1 VPGARYFWSPAALFT
16 SSALPTM
23 SLFLRQFS
31 AELHKMFARKRTW
44 MGFAAFF
51 ALEVVLLILFRTK
64 GATFLIQRDFDRNA
78 GGLGLMFED
87 YFRGLTMAFMIMA
100 WTVVLLGS
108 IYLALVAGDVVSK
121 EVEDGTM
128 RMTLCR
134 PVSRFRVLLVKYLA
148 CVVYTITLV
157 VFIGGTA
164 LLTGIAWKGLGG
176 LFAFVPEEKLL
187 ILFPQSEG
195 LVRYALSLV
204 LFSGS
209 LLTITTLA
217 FLFSCFNA
225 KPAAATVMTMT
236 IFLSDRILSFIPAFE
251 NYRHWLMSTHMTTWT
266 NAFRESIPWE
276 RVVSDY
282 LYLFGLN
289 GTFLML
295 GFAVFARRDFKS

>member
-1 VPGARYFWSPAALFT
+1 
-16 SSALPTM
+16 
-23 SLFLRQFS
+23 
-31 AELHKMFARKRTW
+31 MFARKRTW
-44 MGFAAFF
+44 MGFVAFF
-51 ALEVVLLILFRTK
+51 ALELLLLILFRTK
-64 GATFLIQRDFDRNA
+64 GATFLIQKDFNRNA

-134 PVSRFRVLLVKYLA
+134 PVSRFRVLLIKYLA
-148 CVVYTITLV
+148 CVVYTFCLV
-157 VFIGGTA
+157 FFIGGTA

-195 LVRYALSLV
+195 LPRYFMSV
-204 LFSGS
+204 GLFSCS
-209 LLTITTLA
+209 LLTISTLA

-236 IFLSDRILSFIPAFE
+236 IFLTDRILSFIPAFE
-251 NYRHWLMSTHMTTWT
+251 SYRHWLMSTHMTTWS
-266 NAFRESIPWE
+266 NVFRDPIPWD
-276 RVVSDY
+276 RIVADY

-289 GTFLML
+289 GTFLII
-295 GFAVFARRDFKS
+295 GFAVFSRRDFKS